1 MCVNDSGPMSETE
14 TTTATETD
22 FEPRR
27 LPVQARSRERV
38 DRILDAAAQLL
49 TERGY
54 DAVKTNNIAK
64 RAGVSIGSIYQFFPN
79 RFAIFH
85 ALVTRY
91 LDRIADIL
99 SAHMG
104 PEAPDRP
111 YDEVLENVIDIMAEI
126 WRSEDAFHAVWLAI
140 RNTAELRQADEY
152 YANMFVNETLYNFLS
167 RVLPDIEEDRR
178 RAMARIVFETSQVL
192 LDHSVRDRKA
202 QDTLIVE
209 ELKMI
214 LTSYVGT
221 HIKRSEQAKAARSAQ

>member
-1 MCVNDSGPMSETE
+1 MSETE
-14 TTTATETD
+14 TATAIKTD

-54 DAVKTNNIAK
+54 DAVKTNHIAK
-64 RAGVSIGSIYQFFPN
+64 SAGVSIGSIYQFFPN
-79 RFAIFH
+79 RYAIFH
-85 ALVTRY
+85 ARVTRY

-104 PEAPDRP
+104 PEALDLP
-111 YDEVLENVIDIMAEI
+111 YNEVLENVIDIMAEI

-140 RNTAELRQADEY
+140 QNTAELRQADEY

-178 RAMARIVFETSQVL
+178 RVIARIVFETSQVL
-192 LDHSVRDRKA
+192 LDHSVRKRNS
-202 QDTLIVE
+202 QDTLIIE
-209 ELKMI
+209 ELKVI

-221 HIKRSEQAKAARSAQ
+221 HVKRAERAKAALSAQ